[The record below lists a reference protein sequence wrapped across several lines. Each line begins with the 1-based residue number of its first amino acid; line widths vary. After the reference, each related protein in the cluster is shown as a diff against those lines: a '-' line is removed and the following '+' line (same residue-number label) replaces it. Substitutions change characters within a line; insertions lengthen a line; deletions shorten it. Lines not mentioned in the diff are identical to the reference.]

1 MTIGF
6 PELAISAS
14 ALIAAFTSGLSGFAF
29 GMVAL
34 SLWLHFLDPV
44 VAGPLVVL
52 CSLTGQLITTFSLHR
67 SFRPDL
73 FWPFILGGALG
84 IPLGVMI
91 LKIAEPG
98 PLKRGFGL
106 FLVVYSTY
114 ALLRRSFKP
123 VLAGGRLA
131 DGGIGMVGGVMGGMA
146 GLSGVIP
153 VLWCDLR
160 GWGKEIGRGVYQP
173 FNIAMH
179 ALALAGMA
187 FAGLLGPEV
196 WAAFAICAPAIVIGT
211 FAGLRLYARVDER
224 QFRRI
229 VLWLVLVSGLALV
242 V

>member
-1 MTIGF
+1 VSLGL

-14 ALIAAFTSGLSGFAF
+14 ALIASFTSGLSGFAF

-34 SLWLHFLDPV
+34 SLWLHFLEPA

-52 CSLTGQLITTFSLHR
+52 CSLTAQLITSLSLHR

-73 FWPFILGGALG
+73 FWPFVVGGALG

-98 PLKRGFGL
+98 PLKRGFGA
-106 FLVVYSTY
+106 FLVIYSAY
-114 ALLRRSFKP
+114 ALLRRSMRP
-123 VLAGGRLA
+123 VMAGGRLA
-131 DGGIGMVGGVMGGMA
+131 DGGIGMVGGVMGGVA

-173 FNIAMH
+173 FNIAMQILAAV
-179 ALALAGMA
+179 ALA
-187 FAGLLGPEV
+187 FAGLLGEQV
-196 WAAFAICAPAIVIGT
+196 WMAYLICAPAVVVGT
-211 FAGLRLYARVDER
+211 LAGLRLYARVDER

-229 VLWLVLVSGLALV
+229 VLLLVLVSGLALV
-242 V
+242 F